1 MRATAPKATPPR
13 YVSLKASK
21 GLVMNQSSS
30 VSTAGAPLRQAG
42 RGEGLVLMLG
52 SSLTIMGS
60 VMVAPILPRL
70 GAEFGPLEPRA
81 DLLVPLAI
89 TGPALAIALCAPLAG
104 WLADRVGRKA
114 LLVIATLLYAVL
126 GALPAMLDSLPS
138 IVGTRLLFGCTE
150 AAVMTCCA
158 TLIADYW
165 HGEERLR
172 YVNRQVVTIGLVGA
186 LFFVVG
192 GALGEHSWRSPF
204 LLYLLPLLLAP
215 VMMKVL
221 WEPPVVK
228 RLAVEQQVD
237 ESGPA
242 KVAVLQLVVG
252 YLMILGGMV
261 LAFVMAIQAPTL
273 LVGLGI
279 TSSTMIGM
287 AAGLSLLATLG
298 GSLAWPLLRRRFG
311 IAGCNA
317 LLLGLM
323 GIGLWLLMRAQS
335 YNAVLVAALIQG
347 LGSGLLVP
355 NVMAPVMNALT
366 ARTRGRGLG
375 GFTSFLYFGQFV
387 SPLVVAAVAAFTGDL
402 RQAIQWLA
410 FASLAGALLWM
421 TVGLRARGH
430 EQANPL
436 ESRQSS

>member
-1 MRATAPKATPPR
+1 
-13 YVSLKASK
+13 
-21 GLVMNQSSS
+21 MNQSS
-30 VSTAGAPLRQAG
+30 VVPTAATGSRLAGLR
-42 RGEGLVLMLG
+42 EGLVLMLG

-70 GAEFGPLEPRA
+70 GAEFGPVEPRA

-114 LLVIATLLYAVL
+114 LLLIATLLYALL

-138 IVGTRLLFGCTE
+138 IVGVRLLFGCAE

-192 GALGEHSWRSPF
+192 GALGEHSWRAPF
-204 LLYLLPLLLAP
+204 LLYLLPLLLVP

-221 WEPPVVK
+221 WEPPVTQ
-228 RLAVEQQVD
+228 RQGVEQRGD
-237 ESGPA
+237 EPGPA

-252 YLMILGGMV
+252 YLMVLGGMV
-261 LAFVMAIQAPTL
+261 LTFVVPIQAPTL

-279 TSSTMIGM
+279 TSSTMIGL
-287 AAGLSLLATLG
+287 ASGLSLLATLG
-298 GSLAWPLLRRRFG
+298 GSLMWPLLRRRFG

-317 LLLGLM
+317 LLLGLL
-323 GIGLWLLMRAQS
+323 GIGLWLLMRGQS
-335 YNAVLVAALIQG
+335 YNAVLVAVLVQG

-366 ARTRGRGLG
+366 ASTRGRGLG
-375 GFTSFLYFGQFV
+375 GFTSCLYIGQFV
-387 SPLVVAAVAAFTGDL
+387 SPLVVAFVISFAGDL
-402 RQAIQWLA
+402 RHAIQWLA
-410 FASLAGALLWM
+410 LASFVAALLW
-421 TVGLRARGH
+421 VLAGLRARGQG
-430 EQANPL
+430 QASTVG
-436 ESRQSS
+436 SR

>member
-1 MRATAPKATPPR
+1 
-13 YVSLKASK
+13 
-21 GLVMNQSSS
+21 MNRSNS
-30 VSTAGAPLRQAG
+30 VSTAAAPLRQASG
-42 RGEGLVLMLG
+42 RREGLVLMLG

-70 GAEFGPLEPRA
+70 GAEFGPVEPRA
-81 DLLVPLAI
+81 ELLVPLAI

-114 LLVIATLLYAVL
+114 LLVLATLLYALL
-126 GALPAMLDSLPS
+126 GALPAMLDNLPA
-138 IVGTRLLFGCTE
+138 IVGTRLLFGCAE

-192 GALGEHSWRSPF
+192 GALGEQSWRAPF
-204 LLYLLPLLLAP
+204 LLYLLPLLLVPA
-215 VMMKVL
+215 MIKVL
-221 WEPPVVK
+221 WEPPVA
-228 RLAVEQQVD
+228 RRQPLEQPVEP
-237 ESGPA
+237 GA
-242 KVAVLQLVVG
+242 CKVAVLPLVIG

-261 LAFVMAIQAPTL
+261 LTFVVPIQAPML
-273 LVGLGI
+273 LVSIGV
-279 TSSTMIGM
+279 TSSTLIGL

-298 GSLAWPLLRRRFG
+298 GSLMWPLLRRRFG

-317 LLLGLM
+317 LMLGLM
-323 GIGLWLLMRAQS
+323 GLGLWLLMRGQS
-335 YNAVLVAALIQG
+335 YNAVLVAVLVQG
-347 LGSGLLVP
+347 LGAGLLVP

-366 ARTRGRGLG
+366 ATTRGRGLG
-375 GFTSFLYFGQFV
+375 GFTSCLYIGQFA
-387 SPLVVAAVAAFTGDL
+387 SPLVVAFVGTVAGDL
-402 RQAIQWLA
+402 RHSIQWLA
-410 FASLAGALLWM
+410 LASFILALLW
-421 TVGLRARGH
+421 VAAGLRARGDGS
-430 EQANPL
+430 ASTV